1 MTNEIT
7 NYRVTRKLS
16 PKDRG
21 GVKLAQRHGEA
32 LVCIR
37 HRVDPSG
44 KFRITTVELV
54 VDKAP
59 IQAKPSRIVE
69 VQIGYKDRPLRSIA
83 LAAGATWD
91 EKTKLWRMPLR
102 VARALNLQD
111 RIIER

>member
-1 MTNEIT
+1 MTHEIT
-7 NYRVTRKLS
+7 KYRVTRKLS
-16 PKDRG
+16 PTDRG
-21 GVKLAQRHGEA
+21 GIKLAQRHGES

-37 HRVDPSG
+37 HRVDPTG
-44 KFRITTVELV
+44 QFRITTVELV

-69 VQIGYKDRPLRSIA
+69 VQIGFNDRPLRSIA

-91 EKTKLWRMPLR
+91 EKTKVWRMPLR
-102 VARALNLQD
+102 VAKALNIQD